1 MKLCCD
7 YGGSVVNN
15 PSANAGDEGSITE
28 LRRSLGVGNGN
39 PLQCSCLESP
49 MNRGAWWATVHM
61 FAKESRYNLVTKQ
74 QQMFFKRGLIF
85 RYLQMKSMTQKIR
98 VRVRVG
104 WLGSG

>member
-1 MKLCCD
+1 M
-7 YGGSVVNN
+7 VNN